1 MSELN
6 IYQRINAVM
15 KEKIYVKKGSAG
27 QGTGVGYDDLI
38 SVLSP
43 LLVKNGIVVTAEKEG
58 ESSSRE
64 NKKGSYIYQSDY
76 IIHYVNIDKPED
88 RFSTRV
94 EAHAMDSGD
103 KAPGKA
109 ITYATKTSMLKV
121 FSVESGDNEESR
133 AEQADTDVI
142 TEEQAAQLYPLLCDA
157 NGNYTQ
163 KGMSACKAFKF
174 GNISEI
180 KAKKFNQIM
189 QMLGRK

>member
-6 IYQRINAVM
+6 IYQRINSVM
-15 KEKIYVKKGSAG
+15 VNNIYVKKGSAG

-43 LLVKNGIVVTAEKEG
+43 HLVKAGIVVTAEKDG

-76 IIHYVNIDKPED
+76 LIHYINMDKPDD
-88 RFSTRV
+88 RFTTRI
-94 EAHAMDSGD
+94 EAHAMDAGD

-121 FSVESGDNEESR
+121 FGIESGDNEESR
-133 AEQADTDVI
+133 AEQNDTDFI
-142 TEEQAAQLYPLLCDA
+142 TQEQQAEVYPLLCDA
-157 NGNYTQ
+157 NGMFTQ
-163 KGMSACKAFKF
+163 KGTAACKAFKF
-174 GNISEI
+174 NNIDEI
-180 KAKKFNQIM
+180 KSKKFDQIIK
-189 QMLGRK
+189 MLSRK